1 MNLDLQNISAVEL
14 TDLIAKTEKSLKE
27 KEEAIIEMEKDVA
40 ELEARNDYLADLIV
54 RANSVKEIT
63 NGINNLR
70 TGLKVYSSKMIIKM

>member
-14 TDLIAKTEKSLKE
+14 ADLIAKAEKSLKE